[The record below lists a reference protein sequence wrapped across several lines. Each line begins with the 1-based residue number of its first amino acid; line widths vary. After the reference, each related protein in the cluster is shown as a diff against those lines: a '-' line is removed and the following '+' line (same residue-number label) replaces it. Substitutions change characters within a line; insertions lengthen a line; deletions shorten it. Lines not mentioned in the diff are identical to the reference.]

1 MEFTKMNLRDNR
13 NPLLR
18 RLQRQVDSNNEL
30 KESEY
35 SKEYSKKLDKF
46 NESKSLI
53 MEKKSFDKGM
63 SRLGF
68 DFEEEPA
75 PVFSPPVR
83 KQTRLSLLKIRGG
96 R

>member
-63 SRLGF
+63 F
-68 DFEEEPA
+68 KMMNFEEEPEEILLK
-75 PVFSPPVR
+75 PVK
-83 KQTRLSLLKIRGG
+83 KQTRLSLLKVRGG